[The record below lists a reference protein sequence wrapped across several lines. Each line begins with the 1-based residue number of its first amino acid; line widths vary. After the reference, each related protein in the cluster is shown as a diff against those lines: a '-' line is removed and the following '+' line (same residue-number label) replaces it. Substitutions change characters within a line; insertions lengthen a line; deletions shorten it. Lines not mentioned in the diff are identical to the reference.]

1 MRVYDQLVN
10 GRRAAAAVVA
20 LGLAGSQAGHLLTY
34 QLRFGV
40 AAQQLQSS
48 GVHGYFPGVAKTG
61 VGLASLGLLGALFM
75 IGLGRVVAGKRI
87 DPTSAPSLVS
97 LLAVLYTLQ
106 LGCFGTQ
113 ETIEALAGGAHLGS
127 VSQILLWGALGQL
140 PVALVASVAL
150 RWLLARLGPV
160 VSELRIAL
168 QRPERKIVLAIAPAA
183 PTIAYAPAIACVLH
197 VRSNPRR
204 GPPSS

>member
-1 MRVYDQLVN
+1 MRVYDQHVI

-20 LGLAGSQAGHLLTY
+20 LGLAGSQTGHLLTY
-34 QLRFGV
+34 QLRFGA
-40 AAQQLQSS
+40 AAQQLQVS
-48 GVHGYFPGVAKTG
+48 GVHGYFPGLAKTCA
-61 VGLASLGLLGALFM
+61 GLASLGLLGALFV
-75 IGLGRVVAGKRI
+75 IGLGRVVTGKRI

-97 LLAVLYTLQ
+97 LLAVVYTLQ
-106 LGCFGTQ
+106 LGCFAAQ
-113 ETIEALAGGAHLGS
+113 ETIEALVGGARIGS

-160 VSELRIAL
+160 VGELRIAF
-168 QRPERKIVLAIAPAA
+168 QRPRRGIFLTVAPAA
-183 PTIAYAPAIACVLH
+183 PTFAYAPAIASVLR